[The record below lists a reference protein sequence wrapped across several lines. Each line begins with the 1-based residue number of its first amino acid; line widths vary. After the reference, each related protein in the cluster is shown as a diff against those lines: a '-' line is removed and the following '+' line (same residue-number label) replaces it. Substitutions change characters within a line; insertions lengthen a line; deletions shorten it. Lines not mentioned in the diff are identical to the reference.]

1 MKQNK
6 RQKLSARLIL
16 MLLGVAVGII
26 LFSMAIGWLLLNIPN
41 VQTRLGLMYI
51 MGLVDVIAALFLF
64 VLLIN
69 KYVVKR
75 IRSLNQAVSEIA
87 KGNYDLS
94 VPVKGND
101 ELSELTENFNK
112 MTGELK
118 ANTFLNKDFARYYTH
133 EFKTPLSVIRS
144 YAEAVQLSSS
154 DEETASY
161 MGIIISETDRLAGI
175 SKNILELCKLDST
188 TIIKKED
195 TFSPAVQIRSAIVAT
210 QLQWESKNISIEPE
224 LDEFEIKSNE
234 SLVFRIWENLIGNA
248 VKFTAENGKIKLTLE
263 KINGNLLFSVTD
275 NGAGIADEDKDKI
288 FNPFFTGDKSHNK
301 EGSGLGLPLTKNIV
315 EKLGGDIT
323 FTSERGKGTTFSVML
338 PMH

>member
-1 MKQNK
+1 M
-6 RQKLSARLIL
+6 LI
-16 MLLGVAVGII
+16 GVAVGII
-26 LFSMAIGWLLLNIPN
+26 LLSMAIGSLLLYIPN
-41 VQTRLGLMYI
+41 EPTRLGLMYI
-51 MGLVDVIAALFLF
+51 LGLVDVVAALFLF
-64 VLLIN
+64 VLLTN
-69 KYVVKR
+69 KFVVKR
-75 IRSLNQAVSEIA
+75 IQSLNQAVSEIA

-144 YAEAVQLSSS
+144 YAEAVQLSST

-195 TFSPAVQIRSAIVAT
+195 VFSPAVQIRSAIVAS
-210 QLQWESKNISIEPE
+210 QLQWESKNITIEPE
-224 LDEFEIKSNE
+224 LEEFEIKNNE

-248 VKFTAENGKIKLTLE
+248 VKFTGENGQIKIMLKRDG
-263 KINGNLLFSVTD
+263 GNLLFSVTD
-275 NGAGIADEDKDKI
+275 NGAGIADGDKDKI

-315 EKLGGDIT
+315 EKLGGDIA
-323 FTSERGKGTTFSVML
+323 FSSERGKGAIFSVTL
-338 PMH
+338 PV